1 MEVRENRGELFV
13 TSGHVNSLVF
23 SMYGLGGKFMKE
35 KKGEMGV
42 GVLIVF
48 IAMLLVAAI
57 AAGVLITTITSLQQK
72 ALSTGAETKGEIS
85 THVSFVEVTGTDGSN
100 GDIENF
106 SAILKLSSGS
116 DAIALADT
124 LLALGLSNVTNN
136 YRYSATL
143 NPSGSLFNAT
153 YEVQGSSYQQG
164 FISRGDIV
172 SIVLIPSRVVQEDEL
187 VRVTV
192 IPKIGTQSVVEF
204 RSPTVISRQLL
215 TVFP

>member
-1 MEVRENRGELFV
+1 
-13 TSGHVNSLVF
+13 
-23 SMYGLGGKFMKE
+23 MKG

-85 THVSFVEVTGTDGSN
+85 THVSFVEVTGEDGSD
-100 GDIENF
+100 GDVNNF
-106 SAILKLSSGS
+106 TAILKLSAGS
-116 DAIALADT
+116 DSISLSDT

-136 YRYSATL
+136 YRYSAA
-143 NPSGSLFNAT
+143 SGSPSIALFNAT
-153 YEVQGSSYQQG
+153 YEVRGTEYQEG

-187 VRVTV
+187 VRITV

-204 RSPTVISRQLL
+204 RTPSVISRQLL